1 MGKICTLFLFIFTI
15 SVGFSQPVLINELD
29 ADTPSTDLLEF
40 IELKTP
46 NPFSPL
52 DGYVLVLFNGST
64 SGGDSSYYTMDL
76 DGFVTDINGLFV
88 LGAEALRPTP
98 DYVIPLNLIQN
109 GADAVAIYQ
118 GSFFDFPDGTL
129 ATTTNLIDALVY
141 DTSDADD
148 VNLMSLLGQTQQ
160 INENENGNQTTESIQ
175 RANDGSWFVAAP
187 TPKMQND
194 GSGVILNGVE
204 IVLNANL
211 FNEGDTFNITLVTDF
226 NVTEDVTFPFSFIN
240 GDFTNADFTGDAF
253 VTILGG
259 TNTGV
264 TSITLLADGVTEED
278 EFMRIAHTGLPPE
291 FFRVNDNVSVTVID
305 GDFGV
310 SPWGTP
316 LNPTFGNVQ
325 STAPADY
332 YDSIEGLSGVN
343 LVQALQDLVAKP
355 FVVRTHTYADIID
368 ILKAA
373 DQNPENNNQVWL
385 LYREEPRAKFLFQET
400 SSGTG
405 FWNREHVYPRSRGG
419 FNSIQD
425 DDIADGIN
433 FWWETNADS
442 LRHANS
448 DAHHLRAADANEN
461 SSRGNQFYGMGQYE
475 GPSGNLGRFKGDVSR
490 AILYMAIRYN
500 GLDVVNGFPVAVG
513 AFGDLATLLQ
523 WHLADPPDDF
533 EMNRNN
539 VIYTWQKNR
548 NPFIDFPDMVDFIW
562 GSRVGDIW
570 VRPTMSLVDFEKN
583 RFRVYPNPSDGKL
596 FFAGIAG
603 ETAVQIFS
611 ISGQKVFE
619 KTVFQDTDLDVNLR
633 SGVYLVKTTGTSGT
647 QIRKVVFR

>member
-1 MGKICTLFLFIFTI
+1 MRKIATLFLLFFAFYD
-15 SVGFSQPVLINELD
+15 GFSQSVLINELD

-46 NPFSPL
+46 NPISPL
-52 DGYVLVLFNGST
+52 DGYVLVLFNGSA
-64 SGGDSSYYTMDL
+64 SGGDSSYFTIDL

-88 LGAEALRPTP
+88 LGTEALRPTP

-109 GADAVAIYQ
+109 GADAVALYQ

-141 DTSDADD
+141 DTSDPNDLG
-148 VNLMSLLGQTQQ
+148 LMGLLGQTVQ
-160 INENENGNQTTESIQ
+160 INENENSRKDTESIQ
-175 RANDGSWFVAAP
+175 RANDGSWFIAAS
-187 TPKMQND
+187 TPKMLND

-204 IVLNANL
+204 IVLSASL
-211 FNEGDTFNITLVTDF
+211 FDEGDTFDITLLTDF
-226 NVTEDVTFPFSFIN
+226 NVSENVTFPFSLTN
-240 GDFTNADFTGDAF
+240 GNFTNADFTGNAF
-253 VTILGG
+253 VTILSG
-259 TNTGV
+259 TNTGT

-278 EFMRIAHTGLPPE
+278 EFMQITHTGLPPE
-291 FFRVNDNVSVTVID
+291 FFRVNDGVTVTVID
-305 GDFGV
+305 GDFAV
-310 SPWGTP
+310 SSWGTP

-325 STAPADY
+325 STAPGDY
-332 YDSIEGLSGVN
+332 YDSLDGLSGAN
-343 LVQALQDLVAKP
+343 LVQALQDLLAKP
-355 FVVRTHTYADIID
+355 FFVRTHSYADIID

-419 FNSIQD
+419 FGSIKD

-461 SSRGNQFYGMGQYE
+461 SSRGNQFYGPGQYE
-475 GPSGNLGRFKGDVSR
+475 GPVGNLGSFKGDVSR

-500 GLDVVNGFPVAVG
+500 DLNVVNGFSTLVG
-513 AFGDLATLLQ
+513 EFGDLSTLLQ
-523 WHLADPPDDF
+523 WHVSDPPDDF

-539 VIYTWQKNR
+539 VIYEWQKNR
-548 NPFIDFPDMVDFIW
+548 NPFIDFPEMVNFIW
-562 GSRVGDIW
+562 GSRNGDIW
-570 VRPTMSLVDFEKN
+570 SQTLSLDAFKKD
-583 RFRVYPNPSDGKL
+583 RFIMYPNPSSGQL
-596 FFAGIAG
+596 FFTGIED
-603 ETAVQIFS
+603 ETRIQIFT
-611 ISGQKVFE
+611 ITGQKVF
-619 KTVFQDTDLDVNLR
+619 DTQIFKDGNINVNLS
-633 SGVYLVKTTGTSGT
+633 SGLYLVKIVGAT
-647 QIRKVVFR
+647 QSQIQKVIFR